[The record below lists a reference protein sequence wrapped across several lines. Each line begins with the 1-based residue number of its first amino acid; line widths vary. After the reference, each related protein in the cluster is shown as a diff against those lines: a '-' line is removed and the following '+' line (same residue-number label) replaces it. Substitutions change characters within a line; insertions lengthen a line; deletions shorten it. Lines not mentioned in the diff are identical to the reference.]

1 MEHCRHGLRF
11 DAPPDSA
18 STRSS
23 ATPRHGPA
31 PSLPSP
37 HRSSR
42 VGPPQPRRS
51 HTGPR
56 PFLSFLRS
64 SSIVLLITFLSTALS
79 VFTAASPMTIYGRC
93 LPFLARARSAPSHAT
108 GRVPRPPRVPES
120 LAHCCTFQSLLL
132 SAAPVR
138 RRQVPLPARRHRPS
152 RSSASL
158 ASCQDQRR
166 PLLPAAARPCPDD
179 QQLELPPRTSC
190 DLPRQGLDKSLDAPP
205 DVSMPLFDPCTTT
218 R

>member
-1 MEHCRHGLRF
+1 MPAG
-11 DAPPDSA
+11 AP
-18 STRSS
+18 
-23 ATPRHGPA
+23 TPPGRRPA
-31 PSLPSP
+31 PKLLRPELRSRCRLPGSGAGRLDP
-37 HRSSR
+37 PVFAVPGAVGAMLR
-42 VGPPQPRRS
+42 VLAVKLHAARQPR
-51 HTGPR
+51 PLR
-56 PFLSFLRS
+56 PFLCSTSLASSAALRAPPSF
-64 SSIVLLITFLSTALS
+64 
-79 VFTAASPMTIYGRC
+79 ASGASD
-93 LPFLARARSAPSHAT
+93 LPRARSAPSHAT